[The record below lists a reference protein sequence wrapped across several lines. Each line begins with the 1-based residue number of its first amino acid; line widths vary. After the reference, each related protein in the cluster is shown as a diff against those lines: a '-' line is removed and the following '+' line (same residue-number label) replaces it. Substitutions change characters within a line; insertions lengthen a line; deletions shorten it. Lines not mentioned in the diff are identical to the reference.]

1 MSGRNRSD
9 REIELKLDVAANLLP
24 KIDASDLVS
33 ESQIAAPSTKILSS
47 IYYDTPGQKLSKAGI
62 ALRVRDDGSRKI
74 QTVKTGQTKDAL
86 FSDRYEF
93 ETEVSSMTP
102 QLNAIPKKKIRKA
115 ISQLANGHDLDPFY
129 RTDIKRR
136 IHHLSVNGSQIELA
150 IDDGKIVA
158 NGRHRVVSEV
168 ELELISGDVADLFRF
183 AQRLHADIPARISL
197 ETKAHR
203 GEALANNQTPKAVKA
218 KRVSLGNNDSVEE
231 AFVAIVRQCAIH
243 LFSNYTA
250 VAENRNVEGV
260 HQMRV
265 AMRRLRAAIILFK
278 PFRLDPAVRAIGEE
292 AKWFAGKLGESRDL
306 DVFLEE
312 IVGPVESQFADDG
325 ALEVLAS
332 TIKKRSQ
339 DKWSNVVDLLN
350 TPRYSAFTLELA
362 SLAEVRPWRDK
373 RRNWKEDDS
382 QKSVSGFAKKA
393 LKKRQRKIKAL
404 GERLQSL
411 TVDERHTLRKELKKL
426 RYALEF
432 FYDLYPADETKT
444 YVKTLAHLQDLFGY
458 MNDLTTAETIIF
470 QAIRNEDCS
479 KRALTWAGGIVL
491 GWHAHRFEQT
501 WSSAQ
506 AGWNDLSNLRPVWH

>member
-9 REIELKLDVAANLLP
+9 REIELKLDVATNLLP
-24 KIDASDLVS
+24 KIASSDTVS
-33 ESQIAAPSTKILSS
+33 DSQIAAPSTKILSS
-47 IYYDTPGQKLSKAGI
+47 VYYDTPGQKLSKAGI

-74 QTVKTGQTKDAL
+74 QTVKTGQAKDAL

-115 ISQLANGHDLDPFY
+115 IAQLANGHQLDPFY
-129 RTDIKRR
+129 RTDIKRE
-136 IHHLSVNGSQIELA
+136 IHHLAVNGSQIEMA
-150 IDDGKIVA
+150 IDDGKIIA
-158 NGRHRVVSEV
+158 NGRHRLVSEV
-168 ELELISGDVADLFRF
+168 ELELVSGDVADLFRF
-183 AQRLHADIPARISL
+183 AQRLHTDIPARISL
-197 ETKAHR
+197 DTKAHR
-203 GEALANNQTPKAVKA
+203 GEALANNKIPKAAKA
-218 KRVSLGNNDSVEE
+218 KRVSLDKNESVEE
-231 AFVAIVRQCAIH
+231 TFISIVRQCAVH
-243 LFSNYTA
+243 LFSNYAA
-250 VAENRNVEGV
+250 VFEGRDVEGL

-278 PFRLDPAVRAIGEE
+278 PFRIDPTVRAIGEE

-306 DVFLEE
+306 DVFIDE
-312 IVGPVESQFADDG
+312 IIRPVESQFASDG

-332 TIKKRSQ
+332 TIKQRSQ
-339 DKWSNVVDLLN
+339 SKWNSVVDLLD

-362 SLAEVRPWRDK
+362 ALTEVRPWREK
-373 RRNWKEDDS
+373 RRNWKEDS
-382 QKSVSGFAKKA
+382 ALRSVSGFAKKA
-393 LKKRQRKIKAL
+393 LNKRRRKIKAL

-432 FYDLYPADETKT
+432 FYDLYPVGETKT

-470 QAIRNEDCS
+470 QAIRDEDCS